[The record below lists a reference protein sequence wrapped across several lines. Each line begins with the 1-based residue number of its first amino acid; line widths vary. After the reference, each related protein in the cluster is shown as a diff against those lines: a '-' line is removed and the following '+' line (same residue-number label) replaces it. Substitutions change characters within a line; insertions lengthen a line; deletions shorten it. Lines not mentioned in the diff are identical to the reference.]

1 MNIKRP
7 FFVRFATVFEQTY
20 TRFLDLQKAEAQ
32 ARESQI
38 EAALERVRSKTMA
51 MHNSQD
57 VGATVGAMFDELVKL
72 GIEKSVRCGIGILD
86 DTKPMELWTASSNDN
101 GEVVLNI
108 GFLDMSL
115 HPLLKS
121 VKNAWKKKET
131 NFTYELKG
139 KDLLKYFTVLNESPD
154 YHFHVDLESLPK
166 KTIHNSFLFSEGT
179 LFAFSPHPLTE
190 EEEQIFKRFSGV
202 FAQTYTRYL
211 DLLKAEAQAREAEIE
226 AALERVRSQT
236 MAMHN
241 SQDVGKTVVTFFD
254 EVMKLGLN
262 KDIRCGIGI
271 LEDREKMETWSA
283 TSYPNGDVDLQVGL
297 LDMKRHPLIKGLEA
311 AWKNKEDGYVGKL
324 IGEDVVRYYE
334 QLIEEPDY
342 PFHVDLENLADIEY
356 HRSFFF
362 SSGIIFTFTKTP
374 LSEEAAL
381 VLNRFASVFGQTYR
395 RFLDLQKAEA
405 QAREA
410 RIEAALE
417 KVRARTM
424 AMQASSELQEAANLL
439 FLEIQGLGINA
450 WSAGYNILSEDK
462 TTSTCWMSSEGEL
475 QDPFPLFFT
484 EEYSFIEMG
493 NFLKSDADFFVQ
505 ELGGKAL
512 KQHYDYMISIP
523 ELEDTF
529 KHIQDV
535 GLTLPD
541 YQINHLCKFK
551 ARISAIHYL

>member
-1 MNIKRP
+1 
-7 FFVRFATVFEQTY
+7 
-20 TRFLDLQKAEAQ
+20 
-32 ARESQI
+32 
-38 EAALERVRSKTMA
+38 LE
-51 MHNSQD
+51 
-57 VGATVGAMFDELVKL
+57 E
-72 GIEKSVRCGIGILD
+72 
-86 DTKPMELWTASSNDN
+86 
-101 GEVVLNI
+101 
-108 GFLDMSL
+108 
-115 HPLLKS
+115 
-121 VKNAWKKKET
+121 
-131 NFTYELKG
+131 
-139 KDLLKYFTVLNESPD
+139 
-154 YHFHVDLESLPK
+154 
-166 KTIHNSFLFSEGT
+166 
-179 LFAFSPHPLTE
+179 
-190 EEEQIFKRFSGV
+190 
-202 FAQTYTRYL
+202 
-211 DLLKAEAQAREAEIE
+211 
-226 AALERVRSQT
+226 
-236 MAMHN
+236 
-241 SQDVGKTVVTFFD
+241 
-254 EVMKLGLN
+254 
-262 KDIRCGIGI
+262 
-271 LEDREKMETWSA
+271 
-283 TSYPNGDVDLQVGL
+283 
-297 LDMKRHPLIKGLEA
+297 
-311 AWKNKEDGYVGKL
+311 AWKNKEDGYTGKL
-324 IGEDVVRYYE
+324 IGEDVIRYYE

-484 EEYSFIEMG
+484 EEDSFIEMG

-541 YQINHLCKFK
+541 YQIKDFCYSLLMRK
-551 ARISAIHYL
+551 ALRLMIYLKGLLRFLNKPIPVS